1 MKYTVIMTPTA
12 KSDIVNLK
20 SSLEQQII
28 DSSFI
33 RKELKLIYQKIS
45 SLAIFPERYPIVNSN
60 TNYRKLSYKKYLIL
74 YKVINNNIY
83 IFYIRPSKMNI
94 LQEIQKHIKKSAL
107 ADFFNALLRVYV
119 VVRQIHHLHRWY
131 LEFVLKHVH
140 RFALVPMLYQQRQ
153 RSWHFQIEHLQCV

>member
-45 SLAIFPERYPIVNSN
+45 SLAIFPERYPILNNN
-60 TNYRKLSYKKYLIL
+60 TNYRKLSYKKY
-74 YKVINNNIY
+74 YENSCNW
-83 IFYIRPSKMNI
+83 R
-94 LQEIQKHIKKSAL
+94 
-107 ADFFNALLRVYV
+107 
-119 VVRQIHHLHRWY
+119 
-131 LEFVLKHVH
+131 
-140 RFALVPMLYQQRQ
+140 
-153 RSWHFQIEHLQCV
+153 RSSWNDVFDSI

>member
-94 LQEIQKHIKKSAL
+94 LQEIQLGLNQAEKEIGEPAEKI
-107 ADFFNALLRVYV
+107 FNELLED
-119 VVRQIHHLHRWY
+119 L
-131 LEFVLKHVH
+131 
-140 RFALVPMLYQQRQ
+140 
-153 RSWHFQIEHLQCV
+153 

>member
-45 SLAIFPERYPIVNSN
+45 SLAIFPECYPILNSN

-94 LQEIQKHIKKSAL
+94 LQEIQNI
-107 ADFFNALLRVYV
+107 
-119 VVRQIHHLHRWY
+119 
-131 LEFVLKHVH
+131 
-140 RFALVPMLYQQRQ
+140 
-153 RSWHFQIEHLQCV
+153 

>member
-45 SLAIFPERYPIVNSN
+45 SLAIFPERYPILNNN

-74 YKVINNNIY
+74 YSPFKNEYTTRNT
-83 IFYIRPSKMNI
+83 
-94 LQEIQKHIKKSAL
+94 KHIKKSAL
-107 ADFFNALLRVYV
+107 ADFFNALLPVYAV
-119 VVRQIHHLHRWY
+119 VHRIRHLHRWY

>member
-74 YKVINNNIY
+74 YKVINKNIY

-94 LQEIQKHIKKSAL
+94 LQEIQNI
-107 ADFFNALLRVYV
+107 
-119 VVRQIHHLHRWY
+119 
-131 LEFVLKHVH
+131 
-140 RFALVPMLYQQRQ
+140 
-153 RSWHFQIEHLQCV
+153 

>member
-33 RKELKLIYQKIS
+33 RKELKVDLSKIS

-60 TNYRKLSYKKYLIL
+60 TNYRKLSYKNILFYIKSLI
-74 YKVINNNIY
+74 ITY
-83 IFYIRPSKMNI
+83 IFFFISALQKKMNI
-94 LQEIQKHIKKSAL
+94 LQENTKHIKSRL
-107 ADFFNALLRVYV
+107 SPTF
-119 VVRQIHHLHRWY
+119 
-131 LEFVLKHVH
+131 
-140 RFALVPMLYQQRQ
+140 
-153 RSWHFQIEHLQCV
+153 

>member
-1 MKYTVIMTPTA
+1 MKNYLKWLKD

-45 SLAIFPERYPIVNSN
+45 SLAIFPERYPILNNN

-94 LQEIQKHIKKSAL
+94 LQEIQNI
-107 ADFFNALLRVYV
+107 
-119 VVRQIHHLHRWY
+119 
-131 LEFVLKHVH
+131 
-140 RFALVPMLYQQRQ
+140 
-153 RSWHFQIEHLQCV
+153 

>member
-20 SSLEQQII
+20 SSLEQHII

-60 TNYRKLSYKKYLIL
+60 TNYRKLSYKNILFYIKSLI
-74 YKVINNNIY
+74 KTY
-83 IFYIRPSKMNI
+83 IFFI
-94 LQEIQKHIKKSAL
+94 
-107 ADFFNALLRVYV
+107 
-119 VVRQIHHLHRWY
+119 
-131 LEFVLKHVH
+131 
-140 RFALVPMLYQQRQ
+140 FALQK
-153 RSWHFQIEHLQCV
+153 

>member
-94 LQEIQKHIKKSAL
+94 LQEIQNIKKSRLSPTFLMHFYA
-107 ADFFNALLRVYV
+107 FMLL
-119 VVRQIHHLHRWY
+119 
-131 LEFVLKHVH
+131 FVK
-140 RFALVPMLYQQRQ
+140 YT
-153 RSWHFQIEHLQCV
+153 IYIDGI

>member
-94 LQEIQKHIKKSAL
+94 LQEIQSEPPVK
-107 ADFFNALLRVYV
+107 RVV
-119 VVRQIHHLHRWY
+119 CSRAIS
-131 LEFVLKHVH
+131 
-140 RFALVPMLYQQRQ
+140 P
-153 RSWHFQIEHLQCV
+153 

>member
-33 RKELKLIYQKIS
+33 
-45 SLAIFPERYPIVNSN
+45 
-60 TNYRKLSYKKYLIL
+60 RKLSYKKYLIL

-94 LQEIQKHIKKSAL
+94 LQEIQNI
-107 ADFFNALLRVYV
+107 
-119 VVRQIHHLHRWY
+119 
-131 LEFVLKHVH
+131 
-140 RFALVPMLYQQRQ
+140 
-153 RSWHFQIEHLQCV
+153 

>member
-45 SLAIFPERYPIVNSN
+45 SLAIFPERYPILNSN
-60 TNYRKLSYKKYLIL
+60 TNYRKLSYKKY
-74 YKVINNNIY
+74 YENSCN
-83 IFYIRPSKMNI
+83 R
-94 LQEIQKHIKKSAL
+94 
-107 ADFFNALLRVYV
+107 R
-119 VVRQIHHLHRWY
+119 
-131 LEFVLKHVH
+131 
-140 RFALVPMLYQQRQ
+140 
-153 RSWHFQIEHLQCV
+153 RSSWNDVFDSI